1 MNAKRKHQQGLR
13 PKSGNLRRTRG
24 RQEFF
29 DLARNV
35 YVPDEFMAERDDTR
49 PQEQRLFDECK
60 VSRSVQKLQR
70 CAALGIAIEVMYICG
85 FGRARLPAVPNQ
97 AQKNPGL

>member
-49 PQEQRLFDECK
+49 RNSGCLMNARFHEAY
-60 VSRSVQKLQR
+60 RSSK
-70 CAALGIAIEVMYICG
+70 G
-85 FGRARLPAVPNQ
+85 ARLWGSRL
-97 AQKNPGL
+97 K